1 MKRPDLPYLEFQT
14 VKGKTY
20 IYFRKGKFRERLPDD
35 SDTEKFA
42 LKYWAI
48 RNGKSTRIAKTTW
61 EALIVSYYSSAEF
74 KELAAGT
81 KKNYRRHCEDI
92 REKNGSKDV
101 RHFKRADALRVRD
114 ELKETWSK
122 ANERIAV
129 LSILLQRAVDL
140 EWIERNPVVGIRKLK
155 GAAYEA
161 WPADKLEAYERYCDE
176 HSLSVA
182 RTIYELAIGTGQRL
196 GDCVAMKWDDFDGE
210 YMSVVQQK
218 TGAKIDVYCPA
229 RLQAHLAGLP
239 RRGKHILAKTAT
251 EQLGKRQAQKAV
263 EDVREAIGVKEG
275 EDRLVPHGWRYTAAK
290 EMADAGVDIRDI
302 QAVTGHKTL
311 EMAQKYASGADQKK
325 ASKRAQQKRERNR
338 DKPGKCETNCE
349 TSPVSQDQTE
359 GEPQNDQ

>member
-1 MKRPDLPYLEFQT
+1 MKRPNLPYLEIKT
-14 VKGKTY
+14 VKGRTY

-35 SDTEKFA
+35 PDTEEFA

-48 RNGKSTRIAKTTW
+48 RNGKSKRIVKTTW

-74 KELAAGT
+74 KELGDDT

-114 ELKETWSK
+114 ELKDTWSK

-129 LSILLQRAVDL
+129 LSILLQRAMDL
-140 EWIERNPVVGIRKLK
+140 EWVDRNPVANIRKLK
-155 GAAYEA
+155 GGSYKA
-161 WPADKLEAYERYCDE
+161 WPAATLEAYEQHCED
-176 HSLSVA
+176 HGLSVA

-229 RLQAHLAGLP
+229 RLQAYLAGLP
-239 RRGKHILAKTAT
+239 RRGKHILAKNAT
-251 EQLGKRQAQKAV
+251 EPLGKRQVQKAV
-263 EDVREAIGVKEG
+263 ENVREAIGVKDG
-275 EDRLVPHGWRYTAAK
+275 DDRLVPHGWRYTAAK

-302 QAVTGHKTL
+302 QSVTGHKTL

-325 ASKRAQQKRERNR
+325 ASKRAQQKREQNS

-349 TSPVSQDQTE
+349 TSPVSRGQTKE
-359 GEPQNDQ
+359 NPENDQ

>member
-1 MKRPDLPYLEFQT
+1 MKRPNLPYLEFKT
-14 VKGKTY
+14 VKGRTY

-35 SDTEKFA
+35 PDTEEFA

-48 RNGKSTRIAKTTW
+48 RNGKSKRIVKTTW
-61 EALIVSYYSSAEF
+61 EALIVSYYSCAEF
-74 KELAAGT
+74 KELAADT

-114 ELKETWSK
+114 ELKDTWSK

-129 LSILLQRAVDL
+129 LSILMQRAMDL
-140 EWIERNPVVGIRKLK
+140 EWVDRNPVANIRKLK
-155 GAAYEA
+155 GGSYQA

-176 HSLSVA
+176 HGLSVA

-210 YMSVVQQK
+210 YMSVAQQK

-239 RRGKHILAKTAT
+239 RRGKHILAKNAT
-251 EQLGKRQAQKAV
+251 EPLGKRQVQKAV

-275 EDRLVPHGWRYTAAK
+275 DDRLVPHGWRYTAAK

-325 ASKRAQQKRERNR
+325 ASKRAQQKRERNS

-349 TSPVSQDQTE
+349 TSPVSQDKTKE
-359 GEPQNDQ
+359 RPKNDQ